1 MPVTATTEIV
11 GLKETI
17 NALRKIDPQL
27 QKDFKA
33 DATAIAQ
40 PAITAAKAAYTP
52 VTTVAEWPT
61 NGLIEAARYSR
72 LLSQAHSQA

>member
-40 PAITAAKAAYTP
+40 PAINCCKDRVQP
-52 VTTVAEWPT
+52 VPIVG
-61 NGLIEAARYSR
+61 NGL
-72 LLSQAHSQA
+72 QMV

>member
-27 QKDFKA
+27 QKNFKA

-40 PAITAAKAAYTP
+40 PAINAVKAAYTQIP
-52 VTTVAEWPT
+52 YLRCDTS
-61 NGLIEAARYSR
+61 GIIEAATYSR
-72 LLSQAHSQA
+72 SLFPRRRQA